1 MLPMKKC
8 SVCNNTLKG
17 KFCENCGQKYT
28 AKKLTFS
35 NLFSD
40 LISSLTDVEKS
51 VFLNIYSI
59 VRYPKK
65 VINNF
70 WNGYRNYYYK
80 PGKMLFYLITIAGI
94 SSFLLGQTL
103 FGITINSDNLL
114 SESLVFAIFFLPILS
129 ISSFLAYRKYKRSF
143 IEHIASTVY
152 LVSTFGIIILII
164 ENILIYFYLVKQ
176 ENLIWIIILIASILF
191 WNSILF
197 TPSKKITKLFLNFFI
212 ELIVLAV
219 IISVLLFIMY
229 LSGAMTLN

>member
-1 MLPMKKC
+1 MKKC

-17 KFCENCGQKYT
+17 KFCEKCGQKYT

-40 LISSLTDVEKS
+40 LISSLTDVEKN

-59 VRYPKK
+59 VRHPKI

-80 PGKMLFYLITIAGI
+80 PGKMLFYFITIAGI

-103 FGITINSDNLL
+103 FGLTFSTDSFF
-114 SESLVFAIFFLPILS
+114 SESFVFAIVFFPILS
-129 ISSFLAYRKYKRSF
+129 LSSFLTYRKYKRSF

-152 LVSTFGIIILII
+152 LISTFGIIILII
-164 ENILIYFYLVKQ
+164 ENILIYFSLVKQ
-176 ENLIWIIILIASILF
+176 ENLIWIIILITSILF

-197 TPSKKITKLFLNFFI
+197 TPSKKIAKLFFNFFI

-219 IISVLLFIMY
+219 IISVLVLIMY
-229 LSGAMTLN
+229 FTGAMTLN

>member
-1 MLPMKKC
+1 MKKC

-59 VRYPKK
+59 VRHPKK
-65 VINNF
+65 VIYNF
-70 WNGYRNYYYK
+70 WDGYRNYYYK
-80 PGKMLFYLITIAGI
+80 PGKMLFYFFTIAGI

-103 FGITINSDNLL
+103 FGLTFSTESFF
-114 SESLVFAIFFLPILS
+114 SESLVFAIFFFPILS
-129 ISSFLAYRKYKRSF
+129 LSSFLAYRKYKRSF
-143 IEHIASTVY
+143 IEHIVSTIY
-152 LVSTFGIIILII
+152 LISTFGIIILVL
-164 ENILIYFYLVKQ
+164 ENIFIYFSIVKQ
-176 ENLIWIIILIASILF
+176 ENLVWFIILIASTLL
-191 WNSILF
+191 WNSFLF
-197 TPSKKITKLFLNFFI
+197 TPSKKIAKLFLNFFI

-219 IISVLLFIMY
+219 IISVLVLIMY
-229 LSGAMTLN
+229 FTGAMTLN